1 MSFRFVFV
9 FLLALLGSAAW
20 VQAQPAVGLFDTT
33 GINPEE
39 NILTCTL
46 RKPGLYRSF
55 AEFRSNRP
63 SVSEGYV
70 LEPVY
75 AKQNGMQFLAG
86 YDLKPAEGSAL
97 SKSELRK
104 KIWGF
109 CYRDSVYVNTTNFD
123 DDGKAG
129 QYRPMVELGRFAVV
143 DFRATASRN
152 KPSRVSFQPVGGIG
166 MGVGVGMGFGTGV
179 GFGGGGQSRQDAQ
192 VGVVLDMNTGL
203 YQTITPKLM
212 ETLLADDFILQN
224 DYKTGL
230 EAAKTPFGRVQL
242 QNRILHS
249 YNEGHGDKVV
259 FR

>member
-1 MSFRFVFV
+1 MMRRIVFR
-9 FLLALLGSAAW
+9 LLVLLGLSSGAW
-20 VQAQPAVGLFDTT
+20 AQPAVGLFDTT
-33 GINPEE
+33 GIDPES
-39 NILTCTL
+39 NILTCTR
-46 RKPGLYRSF
+46 RKEGLYRSF
-55 AEFRSNRP
+55 AEFRANNP
-63 SVSEGYV
+63 SVGQGYR
-70 LEPVY
+70 LEPVTI
-75 AKQNGMQFLAG
+75 KQDGMRYVVG
-86 YDLKPAEGSAL
+86 YDLRPSEGSGL

-109 CYRDSVYVNTTNFD
+109 CYHDSVFVNTADFD

-129 QYRPMVELGRFAVV
+129 QYRPLAELGRFAVV
-143 DFRATASRN
+143 DFRATASRS

-179 GFGGGGQSRQDAQ
+179 GFGGGGQPRQDPQ

-203 YQTITPKLM
+203 YQTLSRKLM
-212 ETLLADDFILQN
+212 EAILADDFILLN

-230 EAAKTPFGRVQL
+230 ETAKTPFSRVLL

-259 FR
+259 LR